1 MAKTIRYH
9 LDEHI
14 ATAVAVGLRSR
25 GIDVTTTAEAR
36 LATATD
42 EAQLEYAR
50 DAGRVLVTHDADFLR
65 LHDSGTKSAGIVY
78 CHQQQ
83 TSLGE
88 LVRGLVLIHSVLSP
102 EDMRNHVEFV

>member
-1 MAKTIRYH
+1 MAGTIRYH

-25 GIDVTTTAEAR
+25 GIDVTTTADAG

-42 EAQLEYAR
+42 EAQLEYAH

-65 LHDSGTKSAGIVY
+65 LHNEGVEHTGIIY
-78 CHQQQ
+78 SHQQHR
-83 TSLGE
+83 TIGE
-88 LVRGLVLIHSVLSP
+88 LIRGLVLIHTVLSAG
-102 EDMRNHVEFV
+102 DMRNHVEFV